1 MDKPRSPHLRLV
13 DDDVP
18 IPDNLS
24 LDDVLIKPGHP
35 NFVDPN
41 APEPEH
47 KPKARKSPAAKPAR
61 PRLPRSYKPFTR
73 VFHSWIGLFPPRSRL
88 LLVLIY
94 RSREGRE
101 KVQLTA
107 AIAAEA
113 GIPSP
118 DKSRYARELEQLGL
132 VRVERDGQAVLTLTA
147 LLPQPS

>member
-1 MDKPRSPHLRLV
+1 MNKPRVPHLRLV
-13 DDDVP
+13 NDDIPV
-18 IPDNLS
+18 PDNLS

-35 NFVDPN
+35 DFVDPN
-41 APEPEH
+41 APEPER
-47 KPKARKSPAAKPAR
+47 KPKVRKTTKPAR
-61 PRLPRSYKPFTR
+61 PRLPRSDKPFTR

-132 VRVERDGQAVLTLTA
+132 VRVERDGQAVLTVTV
-147 LLPQPS
+147 LLPRPG